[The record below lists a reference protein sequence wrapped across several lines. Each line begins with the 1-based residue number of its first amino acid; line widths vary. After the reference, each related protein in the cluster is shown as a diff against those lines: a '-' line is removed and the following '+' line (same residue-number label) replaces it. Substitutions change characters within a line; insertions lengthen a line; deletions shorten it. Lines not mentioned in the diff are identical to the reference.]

1 MSEPPDLGNWFASYR
16 YESPVLNSNSFH
28 HEIDTHESKSE
39 KKEGNSCGFRENEN
53 KVEVFVHKKQNSK
66 GVVKCGSTSG
76 NEYGNQCLS
85 KVV

>member
-1 MSEPPDLGNWFASYR
+1 MSEPPDLGNWFASYL
-16 YESPVLNSNSFH
+16 YESPVLISNSFH
-28 HEIDTHESKSE
+28 NEVDTHENERE
-39 KKEGNSCGFRENEN
+39 KEEGNLGGFRENGN
-53 KVEVFVHKKQNSK
+53 KVEVFVHKKQNSN